1 MTSPKTYKEAG
12 VDIDAGSQATDRIKQ
27 WVKRTSTPQVLS
39 EIGLFGG
46 MFDLSGLPEREPVLV
61 SSVDSVGTKTK
72 VAVACNRFDTI
83 GVDIVNHCVDDI
95 LVQGARPL
103 FFLDYIALAKM
114 DPDQIEQVVK
124 GVSDACVANGC
135 ALVGGEMCEMPDVY
149 SSGDIDLVGSIVGVV
164 DKSKILDGSKV
175 SEGDKLIGIAS
186 SGLHTNGYTL
196 ARKVLYDDDPAK
208 ASDVPEGWDRS
219 VGEAL
224 IAPHRSYFSPVWPL
238 LEKDLVHG
246 MAHITGGGIP
256 GNLSR
261 SIPEGLCAQV
271 HLNSWP
277 IPPLFSLLAERTGA
291 PTDELYKTFNMGIGF
306 ILCVAADLADEILG
320 RLDTPEV
327 PAWLIGEVTAEET
340 GGGRVRLVG

>member
-12 VDIDAGSQATDRIKQ
+12 VDIEAGSQATDRIKQ

-46 MFDLSGLPEREPVLV
+46 MFDISGLPEKQPVLV

-72 VAVACNRFDTI
+72 VAVACNRYDTI
-83 GVDIVNHCVDDI
+83 GIDIVNHCVDDI

-124 GVSDACVANGC
+124 GVSDACVENGC

-149 SSGDIDLVGSIVGVV
+149 SDGDIDLVGSIVGVV
-164 DKSKILDGSKV
+164 DKSRILDGSKV
-175 SEGDKLIGIAS
+175 SDGDTLIGIAS

-196 ARKVLYDDDPAK
+196 ARKVLYDDDPSL
-208 ASDVPEGWDRS
+208 ASETPEGWNMTI
-219 VGEAL
+219 GEAL
-224 IAPHRSYFSPVWPL
+224 LAPHRSYFPKVWPL
-238 LEKDLVHG
+238 LEEGVVHG
-246 MAHITGGGIP
+246 MAHITGGGIT

-261 SIPEGLCAQV
+261 TIPNGLSAQIR
-271 HLNSWP
+271 LSSWP
-277 IPPLFSLLAERTGA
+277 VPPLFQLLAEKTGA
-291 PTDELYKTFNMGIGF
+291 AVDELYQTFNMGIGF
-306 ILCVAADLADEILG
+306 ILCVPEESSKEILVKI
-320 RLDTPEV
+320 DSPDA
-327 PAWLIGEVTAEET
+327 PAWIIGDVIPQIDGGPQVALIP
-340 GGGRVRLVG
+340 